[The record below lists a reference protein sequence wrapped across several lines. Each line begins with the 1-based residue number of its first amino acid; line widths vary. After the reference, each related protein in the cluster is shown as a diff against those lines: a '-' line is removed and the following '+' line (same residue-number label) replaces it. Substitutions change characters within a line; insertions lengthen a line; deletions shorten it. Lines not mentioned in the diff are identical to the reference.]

1 MGTKYKK
8 KRTLG
13 TCHTRKRKSKYN
25 NVGKGQGSSC
35 MPISKKE
42 IARQSLARQQQE
54 LIFENLKQKR
64 DRDASIAK
72 SNADIKEA
80 KFQRGLR
87 IAQDRLDKERAA
99 VAAAAALA
107 TEEKKVLAIAD
118 KSYTEFINKLSEI
131 PNNNVMSDSKRIKK
145 PISSRNRK

>member
-1 MGTKYKK
+1 
-8 KRTLG
+8 
-13 TCHTRKRKSKYN
+13 
-25 NVGKGQGSSC
+25 

-64 DRDASIAK
+64 DRDAAIAK

-99 VAAAAALA
+99 LAATVA
-107 TEEKKVLAIAD
+107 EEKKALAIAD

>member
-8 KRTLG
+8 KRNLG

-25 NVGKGQGSSC
+25 SVGKGQGSSC

-64 DRDASIAK
+64 DRDAAIAK

-99 VAAAAALA
+99 LAATVA
-107 TEEKKVLAIAD
+107 EEKKALAIAD

>member
-8 KRTLG
+8 KRNLG

-25 NVGKGQGSSC
+25 SVGKGQGSSC

-64 DRDASIAK
+64 D
-72 SNADIKEA
+72 
-80 KFQRGLR
+80 
-87 IAQDRLDKERAA
+87 
-99 VAAAAALA
+99 
-107 TEEKKVLAIAD
+107 T
-118 KSYTEFINKLSEI
+118 
-131 PNNNVMSDSKRIKK
+131 
-145 PISSRNRK
+145 

>member
-1 MGTKYKK
+1 
-8 KRTLG
+8 
-13 TCHTRKRKSKYN
+13 
-25 NVGKGQGSSC
+25 

>member
-64 DRDASIAK
+64 DRDAAIAK

-99 VAAAAALA
+99 VTAIA

-118 KSYTEFINKLSEI
+118 KSYNEFINKLSEI

>member
-99 VAAAAALA
+99 LAATVA
-107 TEEKKVLAIAD
+107 EEKKALVIAD